1 MRWTARK
8 PGTIELRGEM
18 RVRSWFAF
26 LPVTINSETR
36 WLERVTVEE
45 RQEFHV
51 ADVCR
56 VMWRK
61 MRFVEPPRD
70 R

>member
-8 PGTIELRGEM
+8 PETIALRGSM
-18 RVRSWFAF
+18 RVRSWFAL

-36 WLERVTVEE
+36 WMERVTVEE

-51 ADVCR
+51 DDVCR
-56 VMWRK
+56 VTWRQ
-61 MRFVEPPRD
+61 MRFVDPPRD

>member
-8 PGTIELRGEM
+8 PVTIATSGTT
-18 RVRSWFAF
+18 RVRSWFAL

-36 WLERVTVEE
+36 WLERVAVEE
-45 RQEFHV
+45 RQEFQV

-56 VMWRK
+56 VTWRQ
-61 MRFVEPPRD
+61 MRFVDCCP
-70 R
+70 